1 MERKFR
7 IQSGSP
13 VIGRICTRCGKPIQ
27 EGAECYL
34 DPEAPATPE
43 DAAKAR
49 VGAAYTAVAH
59 PAHWECH
66 PTGGRNIEGID
77 T

>member
-1 MERKFR
+1 MERKYKLTPGHPAATEVC
-7 IQSGSP
+7 S
-13 VIGRICTRCGKPIQ
+13 RCSKPIG

-49 VGAAYTAVAH
+49 VGAAYTATANL
-59 PAHWECH
+59 AHWKCH
-66 PTGGRNIEGID
+66 PTKGMNIEG
-77 T
+77 